1 MYKLPSVNSP
11 YARPYMTNH
20 LCYQD
25 RIRKE
30 FHGSVPT
37 EMLQMMDAP
46 LSEASRR
53 KFGLPAS
60 GSAPSLMQE
69 RFPKGSFNRMNNDS
83 TGFSRSL
90 LGSWEGSGGLNS
102 LHRQTF
108 GPVARPE
115 ETSSNVRHMIHSLKM
130 DSWDVQKVDWVST
143 HVLYKFHR
151 FDVCAVDGPAV
162 KLYHQLG
169 VKHEPLT
176 LIPPQFE
183 TPMPALQ
190 PAARGPRVFPPC
202 LREPPPPSLDLFD
215 LDEQFASERVRLACT
230 DDDLDFY
237 IRQAGEILGVS
248 QKLGDKRSS
257 KDPAKKIVE
266 PAAQFRGLGFNSIDF
281 TGGSGQCNPTSKM
294 RIVRYIFKELVGFKK
309 MNQDM
314 VPSDPVSW
322 IYWVNL
328 GEVEKR
334 LLRRFISEDLAEKL
348 LMKELKE
355 LRAENPQDC
364 EEVDTTEVD
373 EEMTPTEDREY
384 EANKSPTVRQ
394 NQVPSGYQGTATDW
408 LEAGLYDCALACEY
422 EGIRPTLKTIR
433 SMCYLLKKL
442 NELPD
447 WIFMSEQPIRSQGK
461 VSKNFRLCEQDDEQ
475 TDILFDVKPPSYH
488 VEQLDKCSRSDLL
501 GACLMAL
508 PVRCPKQGDWYLGL
522 AGALREELVKKPRL
536 YEIRCVIKTLEESGQ
551 AFVHDCG
558 RWRCEL
564 VKLEAAS
571 EEKLDWTFE
580 RLTHVIL
587 KAGSAEQVKVLLAAG
602 ATMMQPAAVSAE
614 SNDELIALLRQD
626 RELLDPLPKMLK
638 LGDNLGEIQ
647 VLELMD
653 EIASDLQVADEIS
666 YVKVQEPIEYMKMAH
681 GPVTDDAAS
690 RSSQVSLTASQAMSK
705 LDEVLKAADFHML
718 LL

>member
-1 MYKLPSVNSP
+1 MSMYKLPNVNSP

-37 EMLQMMDAP
+37 EMQQMMDAP

-108 GPVARPE
+108 GPVVRPE

-151 FDVCAVDGPAV
+151 FDVCVVDGPAV

-190 PAARGPRVFPPC
+190 PAVFPPC

-215 LDEQFASERVRLACT
+215 LDEQFASERVRLAQLTNKCT

-266 PAAQFRGLGFNSIDF
+266 
-281 TGGSGQCNPTSKM
+281 
-294 RIVRYIFKELVGFKK
+294 YIFKELVGFKK

-348 LMKELKE
+348 
-355 LRAENPQDC
+355 RAENPQDC

-373 EEMTPTEDREY
+373 EEMTPTEESADRKY
-384 EANKSPTVRQ
+384 EANKSPTV
-394 NQVPSGYQGTATDW
+394 
-408 LEAGLYDCALACEY
+408 
-422 EGIRPTLKTIR
+422 
-433 SMCYLLKKL
+433 
-442 NELPD
+442 
-447 WIFMSEQPIRSQGK
+447 
-461 VSKNFRLCEQDDEQ
+461 
-475 TDILFDVKPPSYH
+475 
-488 VEQLDKCSRSDLL
+488 
-501 GACLMAL
+501 
-508 PVRCPKQGDWYLGL
+508 
-522 AGALREELVKKPRL
+522 
-536 YEIRCVIKTLEESGQ
+536 
-551 AFVHDCG
+551 
-558 RWRCEL
+558 
-564 VKLEAAS
+564 
-571 EEKLDWTFE
+571 
-580 RLTHVIL
+580 
-587 KAGSAEQVKVLLAAG
+587 
-602 ATMMQPAAVSAE
+602 
-614 SNDELIALLRQD
+614 
-626 RELLDPLPKMLK
+626 
-638 LGDNLGEIQ
+638 
-647 VLELMD
+647 
-653 EIASDLQVADEIS
+653 
-666 YVKVQEPIEYMKMAH
+666 
-681 GPVTDDAAS
+681 
-690 RSSQVSLTASQAMSK
+690 
-705 LDEVLKAADFHML
+705 
-718 LL
+718 